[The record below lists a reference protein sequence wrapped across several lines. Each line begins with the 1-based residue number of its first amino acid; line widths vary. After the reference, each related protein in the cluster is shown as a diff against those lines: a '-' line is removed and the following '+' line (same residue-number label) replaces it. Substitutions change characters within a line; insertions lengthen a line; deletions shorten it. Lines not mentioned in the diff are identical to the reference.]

1 MSSLDLLEV
10 DIRSMRSDLIG
21 SILLQSSRSNLGVQ
35 SDFLADVE
43 SLEGFVPGQEVPFK
57 IDNLFNVMLIDWRGG
72 SLLRLGNVN
81 R

>member
-21 SILLQSSRSNLGVQ
+21 SILLQPSRSNLRIK

-43 SLEGFVPGQEVPFK
+43 SLECFVPGQEVPFK

>member
-10 DIRSMRSDLIG
+10 DIRSMRSDLIR

-35 SDFLADVE
+35 PDFLADVE
-43 SLEGFVPGQEVPFK
+43 SLQGFVPGQEVPFK
-57 IDNLFNVMLIDWRGG
+57 IDNLFDVMLIDWRGG